1 MTEVRKRRGGE
12 AATPAKPAS
21 SDGGRGKGRVPAP
34 VHVAEP
40 AMTLEQNDWIAMACL
55 VVLCGF
61 TRFWRL
67 DKPPGKHSELAC
79 RLLPGRLCTACSSVA
94 WTRHRTVIGPRPSQ
108 PSCLTRRTSGVSQIS
123 TCRGRTSSTCEA
135 W

>member
-1 MTEVRKRRGGE
+1 MPPGQPPYHSSAEAGAEADARCLVTTVIEMNEPRKRRGE

-34 VHVAEP
+34 ALVAEP
-40 AMTLEQNDWIAMACL
+40 AMKLEQSDWIAMACL

-67 DKPPGKHSELAC
+67 DKPPGKRNELAC
-79 RLLPGRLCTACSSVA
+79 GMRKSLV
-94 WTRHRTVIGPRPSQ
+94 HRVFQCGVDATS
-108 PSCLTRRTSGVSQIS
+108 RRDL
-123 TCRGRTSSTCEA
+123 A
-135 W
+135 A